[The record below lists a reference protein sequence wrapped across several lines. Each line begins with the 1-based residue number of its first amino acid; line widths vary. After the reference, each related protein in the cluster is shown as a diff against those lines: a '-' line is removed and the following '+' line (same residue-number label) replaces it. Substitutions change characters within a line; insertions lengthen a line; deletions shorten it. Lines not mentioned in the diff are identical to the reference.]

1 VSAVTKPRRARR
13 RRLAR
18 ALVSPDS
25 YGSILVLL
33 LITYVASATATQ
45 QWQRSIIVVLQVLTV
60 SMALRVSGARRVVL
74 AIAMIALAYAVVVA
88 VVALFS
94 DESDLTTGLLFIAS
108 SALYLLAPLSILRS
122 IVMRLEVDQE
132 AVLGAIDAY
141 LFVGMFFAFAY
152 QAIGAFDDPFFSG
165 GIEATVPRSLFFSF
179 TTLTTTG
186 YGNLVPAGQLGQT
199 MAVGEMLMGQLFLVT
214 AVAKVITVWRPA
226 RWRAA
231 DGGAPSPSPP
241 EGADAPAHDDS
252 KAPVSDEPL

>member
-1 VSAVTKPRRARR
+1 VSAVPKRRRARR

-231 DGGAPSPSPP
+231 DGGATPP
-241 EGADAPAHDDS
+241 TPTEGAETPAHDDS
-252 KAPVSDEPL
+252 PAPVSDEPQ